1 MNLGDYLE
9 HHGVKGMKWGSR
21 RGKSS
26 KNSFRQKQFQKVVN
40 STNKVSKGKGSLL
53 DKFIA
58 GTLGMPPPAIIA
70 GRGLRGGAQ
79 ITMKNL
85 KAQQAADK
93 SKKPSLNDKIDSKV
107 LGVKIKDLK
116 L

>member
-1 MNLGDYLE
+1 MGELANRLE
-9 HHGVKGMKWGSR
+9 HSGTKGMKWGVRKQKRPSD
-21 RGKSS
+21 
-26 KNSFRQKQFQKVVN
+26 FRQKQFQKIVN
-40 STNKVSKGKGSLL
+40 STNRVSKGKGSLL

-58 GTLGMPPPAIIA
+58 GTLGMPPPAMIA
-70 GRGLRGGAQ
+70 GKGLRGGAQ

-85 KAQQAADK
+85 KAQQKADK

>member
-1 MNLGDYLE
+1 MNPDDNLE

-21 RGKSS
+21 RGKSN
-26 KNSFRQKQFQKVVN
+26 KTPFRQKQFQKVVN
-40 STNKVSKGKGSLL
+40 STKRVSKGKGSIL

-58 GTLGMPPPAIIA
+58 GTLGMPPPAIIE
-70 GRGLRGGAQ
+70 GKGLRGGAQ
-79 ITMKNL
+79 ITMKKL
-85 KAQQAADK
+85 REQQT
-93 SKKPSLNDKIDSKV
+93 KKRAVDSMFDSKV